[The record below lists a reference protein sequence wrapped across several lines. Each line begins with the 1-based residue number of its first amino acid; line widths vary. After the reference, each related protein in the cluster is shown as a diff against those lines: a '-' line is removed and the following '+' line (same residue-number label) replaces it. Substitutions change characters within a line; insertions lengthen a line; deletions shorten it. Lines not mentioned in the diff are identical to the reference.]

1 MGWRSA
7 WRCGMGTS
15 GVWKDGGESNR
26 GAQATGSSVRTI
38 TAPHVHVIQTRSPAT
53 PPSRSPRPLT
63 SERERLLELGLHLR
77 PRLRTPARCSI
88 TRRTRFMRSQGCERR
103 ALVTGSSLGGQR
115 TYAVSATPMRKTS
128 HATNQ
133 DERHPGLR
141 KLIPPP
147 ETVVLP
153 IIGRTPT
160 PIVPR
165 TMSARAIFVQVVIV
179 ITLPSL
185 RDREALIPAS

>member
-1 MGWRSA
+1 MVQALAGRA
-7 WRCGMGTS
+7 LGPELLIARCTISERTAVDRLELS
-15 GVWKDGGESNR
+15 GVPRVVAMKLTGHETNAIYSPYHIARGKDGR
-26 GAQATGSSVRTI
+26 
-38 TAPHVHVIQTRSPAT
+38 
-53 PPSRSPRPLT
+53 
-63 SERERLLELGLHLR
+63 
-77 PRLRTPARCSI
+77 
-88 TRRTRFMRSQGCERR
+88 
-103 ALVTGSSLGGQR
+103 VTGPSLGGQR
-115 TYAVSATPMRKTS
+115 TYAVSATPMRKIS
-128 HATNQ
+128 HAANQ

>member
-1 MGWRSA
+1 
-7 WRCGMGTS
+7 
-15 GVWKDGGESNR
+15 
-26 GAQATGSSVRTI
+26 
-38 TAPHVHVIQTRSPAT
+38 
-53 PPSRSPRPLT
+53 
-63 SERERLLELGLHLR
+63 
-77 PRLRTPARCSI
+77 
-88 TRRTRFMRSQGCERR
+88 
-103 ALVTGSSLGGQR
+103 
-115 TYAVSATPMRKTS
+115 MRKIN

>member
-1 MGWRSA
+1 MSA
-7 WRCGMGTS
+7 FLNSALTCDHASALQRVC
-15 GVWKDGGESNR
+15 N
-26 GAQATGSSVRTI
+26 I
-38 TAPHVHVIQTRSPAT
+38 T
-53 PPSRSPRPLT
+53 
-63 SERERLLELGLHLR
+63 
-77 PRLRTPARCSI
+77 C
-88 TRRTRFMRSQGCERR
+88 RTRLMRSQGCKAR
-103 ALVTGSSLGGQR
+103 ALGTGSSLGGQR

-141 KLIPPP
+141 KLIAPP
-147 ETVVLP
+147 EAVVLP

-179 ITLPSL
+179 HHSPFI
-185 RDREALIPAS
+185 A